1 MNARAV
7 LKLTAPAIAR
17 YSGVAK
23 ALALRYGGPG
33 IIFMLHST
41 VGSSDQRVDK
51 DLRCPV
57 SALERSLRWLKDNDV
72 EFVSLD
78 EAVKRLDRPSPGKFC
93 AFTFDDGYADN
104 LTHALPVMERFGAPF
119 TVYITT
125 GMRTGTIDAWW
136 LGIAALISA
145 RDHIE
150 LPGLD
155 CKLDC
160 GNWASKQHAY
170 AEITALVH
178 ADYAALAPV
187 RAAIAAAGIDYGAL
201 AQRQALSAEQIR
213 TLAASPLVTIGAHGD
228 RHINLARATA
238 DEAELDVVA
247 GRRQLEDIIDRA
259 VVHFAYP
266 FGDAR
271 ACGAREAQIARAAG
285 FRTAVT
291 TRHGTLFPQHR
302 DDLCALPR
310 EPLRGDDT
318 PASLRCKLAGFYRA
332 FYSGLGDPVARM

>member
-1 MNARAV
+1 
-7 LKLTAPAIAR
+7 
-17 YSGVAK
+17 
-23 ALALRYGGPG
+23 
-33 IIFMLHST
+33 
-41 VGSSDQRVDK
+41 
-51 DLRCPV
+51 
-57 SALERSLRWLKDNDV
+57 
-72 EFVSLD
+72 
-78 EAVKRLDRPSPGKFC
+78 
-93 AFTFDDGYADN
+93 
-104 LTHALPVMERFGAPF
+104 MERFGAPF
-119 TVYITT
+119 TVYVTT

-155 CKLDC
+155 CGK
-160 GNWASKQHAY
+160 WASKQQAY
-170 AEITALVH
+170 AEITARVH

-213 TLAASPLVTIGAHGD
+213 RLAASPLVTIGAHGD

-238 DEAELDVVA
+238 DEAELDIVA

-266 FGDAR
+266 FGDAN

-302 DDLCALPR
+302 DDLYALPR

-318 PASLRCKLAGFYRA
+318 PASLCCKLAGFYRA
-332 FYSGLGDPVARM
+332 FHSGLGDPVARM